1 MRPPEVA
8 RSVGMEKISL
18 TAIARQQLAS
28 ARTANSGRS
37 AHTVYGGHE
46 HQLRQTLIAMTEG
59 TGLDEHESPGEATL
73 QVIEGRVKLANSEAS
88 WEGSPG
94 DHIVIPRTRHSL
106 QALTDSVVLL
116 TVVKAM
122 GPHT

>member
-1 MRPPEVA
+1 
-8 RSVGMEKISL
+8 MEKISL
-18 TAIARQQLAS
+18 TALARQQLAS

-46 HQLRQTLIAMTEG
+46 HALRQTLIALAKG
-59 TGLDEHESPGEATL
+59 NGLDEHESPGEATL
-73 QVIEGRVKLANSEAS
+73 QVIEGRVRLANSTNG

-94 DHIVIPRTRHSL
+94 DHIVVPRERHTL
-106 QALTDSVVLL
+106 KALEDSVVLL
-116 TVVKAM
+116 TVVKTM

>member
-1 MRPPEVA
+1 MD
-8 RSVGMEKISL
+8 MEKISL
-18 TAIARQQLAS
+18 TAIARQQLAA
-28 ARTANSGRS
+28 ARTASSGRS

-46 HQLRQTLIAMTEG
+46 HQLRQTLIALTG
-59 TGLDEHESPGEATL
+59 GNGLDEHESPGEATL
-73 QVIEGRVKLANSEAS
+73 QVIEGRVKLTNSEAS

-106 QALTDSVVLL
+106 HALEDSVVLL

>member
-1 MRPPEVA
+1 MD
-8 RSVGMEKISL
+8 MEKISL

-46 HQLRQTLIAMTEG
+46 HQLRQTLIAMTAG

-106 QALTDSVVLL
+106 HALEDSVVLL